1 MNKNTVK
8 RRIFISNTLMIL
20 VTLGIFL
27 IVNLGIIK
35 VYSESIEHE
44 FEDTA
49 IEFLGDD
56 GLEEMVE
63 TWTVKRNEFII
74 LFLADGVLCIL
85 ALVGVSQ
92 AFTRNLSRHI
102 LEPLNALNDGAERVQ
117 NNNLTEDILYVGDVE
132 FEKVCTTFNKMQGH
146 ILEEQEKNHRYEKA
160 RTDMIAGIS
169 HDLRTPLTAIKGTIK
184 ALMDGIA
191 STPEK
196 QQKFLNAA
204 YRRTG
209 EMDTLLNQ
217 LFYLSKLETGN
228 MPLSVQRVNLTD
240 FLAKYVYGKQE
251 VLNPAQAE
259 VRATLEE
266 CNLYTELD
274 LEQMQRVLDNLIE
287 NSIKY
292 SEQEP
297 LEVEI
302 SLSEQDDRLLLTVS
316 DNGVGVPEEKLPHIF
331 EEFYRADESRN
342 KKEGNGLGL
351 YIVKYLV
358 EAMKG
363 NVRAENR
370 DGLVISMDFPLKGR
384 ERMTQHGKQEENS
397 DH

>member
-49 IEFLGDD
+49 VELMGDD
-56 GLEEMVE
+56 GLEEMLE
-63 TWTVKRNEFII
+63 TWTIKRNEFII
-74 LFLADGVLCIL
+74 LFMVDGILCIL

-102 LEPLNALNDGAERVQ
+102 LEPLDALNDGAERVQ
-117 NNNLTEDILYVGDVE
+117 NKNLTEDILYVGDVE

-146 ILEEQEKNHRYEKA
+146 ILAEQEKNHCYEKA

-228 MPLSVQRVNLTD
+228 MPLSVQKINLTD

-266 CNLYTELD
+266 CNLYTDLD
-274 LEQMQRVLDNLIE
+274 PEQMQRILDNLIE

-297 LEVEI
+297 VEVEI
-302 SLSEQDDRLLLTVS
+302 SLREQEDKLLLTVS

-370 DGLVISMDFPLKGR
+370 NGLVISMDFPLKGR

>member
-49 IEFLGDD
+49 VELMGDD

-63 TWTVKRNEFII
+63 TWTIKRNEFII

-92 AFTRNLSRHI
+92 VFTRNLSRHI
-102 LEPLNALNDGAERVQ
+102 LEPLDALNDGAERVQ

-146 ILEEQEKNHRYEKA
+146 ILAEQEKNQRYEKA

-228 MPLSVQRVNLTD
+228 MPLSVQKINLTD

-266 CNLYTELD
+266 CNLYTDLD
-274 LEQMQRVLDNLIE
+274 PEQMQRILDNLIE

-297 LEVEI
+297 VEVEI
-302 SLSEQDDRLLLTVS
+302 SLREQEDKLLLTVS

-370 DGLVISMDFPLKGR
+370 NGLVISMDFPLKGR

>member
-49 IEFLGDD
+49 VELMGDD
-56 GLEEMVE
+56 GLEEMLE
-63 TWTVKRNEFII
+63 TWTIKRNEFII
-74 LFLADGVLCIL
+74 LFMADGILCIL

-102 LEPLNALNDGAERVQ
+102 LEPLDALNDGAERVQ

-146 ILEEQEKNHRYEKA
+146 ILAEQEKNHRYEKA
-160 RTDMIAGIS
+160 RTDMIEGIS

-228 MPLSVQRVNLTD
+228 MPLSVQKINLTD

-266 CNLYTELD
+266 CNLYTDLD
-274 LEQMQRVLDNLIE
+274 PEQMQRILDNLIE

-297 LEVEI
+297 VEVEI
-302 SLSEQDDRLLLTVS
+302 SLREQEDRLLLTVS

-370 DGLVISMDFPLKGR
+370 NGLVISMDFPLKGR

>member
-49 IEFLGDD
+49 VELMGDD
-56 GLEEMVE
+56 GLEEMLE
-63 TWTVKRNEFII
+63 TWTIKRNEFII
-74 LFLADGVLCIL
+74 LFMVDGILCIL

-102 LEPLNALNDGAERVQ
+102 LEPLDALNDGAERVQ

-146 ILEEQEKNHRYEKA
+146 ILAEQEKNHRYEKA

-204 YRRTG
+204 YRRTS

-228 MPLSVQRVNLTD
+228 MPLSVQKINLTD

-266 CNLYTELD
+266 CNLYTDLD
-274 LEQMQRVLDNLIE
+274 PEQMQRILDNLIE

-297 LEVEI
+297 VEVEI
-302 SLSEQDDRLLLTVS
+302 SLREQEDKLLLTVS

-370 DGLVISMDFPLKGR
+370 NGLVISMDFPLKGR

>member
-49 IEFLGDD
+49 VELMGDD
-56 GLEEMVE
+56 GLEEMLE
-63 TWTVKRNEFII
+63 TWTIKRNEFII
-74 LFLADGVLCIL
+74 LFMVDGILCIL

-102 LEPLNALNDGAERVQ
+102 LEPLDALNDGAERVQ

-146 ILEEQEKNHRYEKA
+146 ILAEQEKNQRYEKA

-228 MPLSVQRVNLTD
+228 MPLSVQRINLTD

-251 VLNPAQAE
+251 VLDPAQAE
-259 VRATLEE
+259 VCATLEE

-274 LEQMQRVLDNLIE
+274 PEQMQRILDNLIE

-297 LEVEI
+297 VEVEI
-302 SLSEQDDRLLLTVS
+302 SLREQEDRLLLTVS
-316 DNGVGVPEEKLPHIF
+316 DNGIGVPEEKLPHIF

-370 DGLVISMDFPLKGR
+370 NGLVISMDFPLKGR

>member
-49 IEFLGDD
+49 VEFMGDD
-56 GLEEMVE
+56 GLEEMLE
-63 TWTVKRNEFII
+63 TWTIKRNEFII
-74 LFLADGVLCIL
+74 LFMADGILCIL

-102 LEPLNALNDGAERVQ
+102 LEPLDALNDGAERVQ

-146 ILEEQEKNHRYEKA
+146 ILAEQEKNHRYEKA

-228 MPLSVQRVNLTD
+228 MPLSVQKINLTD

-266 CNLYTELD
+266 CNLYTDLD
-274 LEQMQRVLDNLIE
+274 PEQMQRILDNLIE

-297 LEVEI
+297 VEVEI
-302 SLSEQDDRLLLTVS
+302 SLREQEDRLLLTVS

-370 DGLVISMDFPLKGR
+370 NGLVISMDFPLKGR